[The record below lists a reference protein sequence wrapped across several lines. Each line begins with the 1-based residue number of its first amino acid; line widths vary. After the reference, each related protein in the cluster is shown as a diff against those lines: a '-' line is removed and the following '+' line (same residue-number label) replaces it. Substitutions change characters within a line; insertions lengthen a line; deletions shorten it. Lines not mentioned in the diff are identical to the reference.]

1 MNTTQLQG
9 SPGPSLQDSLQDPMR
24 PRLASLWRQMLAGQS
39 TRTTAALTLSLA
51 GQLSALGLLAISA
64 WLLTTA
70 SLRPPILLLS
80 AGIAAVRLLA
90 LTRGLGRYGERLA
103 SHDVALRSLAH
114 MRVWAYR
121 HLERLVPG
129 GIPGFSAGDVLSRIA
144 ADIDALQDIIVR
156 VGLPLVSGALTAV
169 AAIAVAWMLDP
180 TTGMVLGA
188 GLLLVGFCA
197 PWLARS
203 LGRRHA
209 SELACARGNLTGA
222 SLELIEG
229 TPDILSF
236 QAGPAVLSRV
246 RRFEQELSK
255 ASLVAGASANFAEA
269 GAALLAGLTS
279 LGLLA
284 LGSLGINEGRLSGV
298 AVATIVFV
306 ALASFDALSGLPDAF
321 AHLDQV
327 LGGARR
333 VAELQSMPS
342 PVPEPTN
349 PVGLPKAPFRVSLR
363 KIEVTYPARANP
375 ALSDF
380 DLELTAGKK
389 VALVGRT
396 GSGKSTVAR
405 VLLAFLAPSR
415 GSYLVNGIDASRIEP
430 EETRSLFG
438 WASQD
443 AFVFATS
450 VAGNLRL
457 ARPSAT
463 EKELVESL
471 EVVGLGDW
479 LNSLPEGLWTP
490 LGERGTTISGGERQ
504 RLGLARAVLSKRPFL
519 VLDEPTSQLDPAR
532 EQQTR
537 EQVLAFSREAGVLWI
552 THRLGGLG
560 DFDEVIVLEGGRVR
574 DRGSPS
580 WMAGSSTAFQGLL
593 QHEEGTYVDS

>member
-1 MNTTQLQG
+1 MSTTELQG
-9 SPGPSLQDSLQDPMR
+9 FEPPALEHAVR
-24 PRLASLWRQMLAGQS
+24 PKLASLLRHMLTGQR
-39 TRTTAALTLSLA
+39 TRTTAALALSLA

-103 SHDVALRSLAH
+103 GHDVALRSLAQ

-129 GIPGFSAGDVLSRIA
+129 GLPGFSTGDVLSRIA
-144 ADIDALQDIIVR
+144 TDIDALQDLIVR
-156 VGLPLVSGALTAV
+156 VGLPLVSGALTAL

-180 TTGMVLGA
+180 VTGMVLGA
-188 GLLLVGFCA
+188 GLVLVGFGA
-197 PWLARS
+197 PWLAHE

-209 SELACARGNLTGA
+209 SELARARGNITGA

-229 TPDILSF
+229 TADILSF
-236 QAGPAVLSRV
+236 EAGPWLVSKV
-246 RRFEQELSK
+246 RRAEQELSR
-255 ASLVAGASANFAEA
+255 ALLLAGSSANLAEA

-284 LGSLGINEGRLSGV
+284 VGALGIDQARLSGV

-327 LGGARR
+327 LSGARR
-333 VAELQSMPS
+333 VAELERTPS
-342 PVPEPTN
+342 PVFEPVS
-349 PVGLPKAPFRVSLR
+349 PVGLPRAPLVISLQGVQVS
-363 KIEVTYPARANP
+363 YPGRTAP

-380 DLELTAGKK
+380 DLELLPGKK

-396 GSGKSTVAR
+396 GSGKSSVVS
-405 VLLAFLAPSR
+405 VLLRFLEPTR
-415 GSYLVNGIDASRIEP
+415 GSYLVNDVDARSVEP
-430 EETRSLFG
+430 DSLRSLFG

-457 ARPSAT
+457 ARPEAT
-463 EKELVESL
+463 DHELIESL
-471 EVVGLGDW
+471 QVVGLGEW
-479 LNSLPEGLWTP
+479 LAELPEGLSTQ

-504 RLGLARAVLSKRPFL
+504 RLGLARAVLSRRPFL
-519 VLDEPTSQLDPAR
+519 LLDEPTSQLDPAR
-532 EQQTR
+532 ENQTR
-537 EQVLAFSREAGVLWI
+537 EQVLAFSRDAGVLWI
-552 THRLGGLG
+552 THRLGGLE
-560 DFDEVIVLEGGRVR
+560 DFDEVIVLDRGRVQ

-580 WMAGSSTAFQGLL
+580 WMATSSKAFQGLL
-593 QHEEGTYVDS
+593 QHEEET